1 LSERVLLTQM
11 ETSKEILTELQ
22 EIAPNLGITGISRAP
37 YAAPVG
43 FFEEFPENLMNRIRM
58 EAALYLEFNAGQ
70 QNAEVSSLLEIEE
83 ISPLLAGLKNKNTYQ
98 VPAGYFESLKTKIP
112 ALESKPFL
120 PKKKQAPVFTLKFI
134 KYTVAAC
141 LVALLGTAVFNL
153 TYHKTTDPIKDLAT
167 VSDQDMANY
176 LDSDDIH
183 WTPGITA
190 SSASIDISD
199 NDVHDLL
206 STVSDDELEQYSASL
221 SEEKRNVN

>member
-1 LSERVLLTQM
+1 M

-22 EIAPNLGITGISRAP
+22 GIAPNLGITVISRTP
-37 YAAPVG
+37 YAVPGG
-43 FFEEFPENLMNRIRM
+43 FFEGFPEMLMQRIHE
-58 EAALYLEFNAGQ
+58 EAANSELDAGQ
-70 QNAEVSSLLEIEE
+70 QNAEASPLLEIEE

-98 VPAGYFESLKTKIP
+98 VPAGYFEHLKAKIPVLESIPYSTKTK
-112 ALESKPFL
+112 
-120 PKKKQAPVFTLKFI
+120 QVPVFTLKFV
-134 KYTVAAC
+134 KYAVAAC

-153 TYHKTTDPIKDLAT
+153 TYHRTTDPIKDLAT

-183 WTPGITA
+183 WTPGIAA
-190 SSASIDISD
+190 SSASIDFND